1 MARFLQL
8 SDLHVVAPGALA
20 SGRLDTP
27 EMLRKAVDALLL
39 RLPAIGPIDAVIVT
53 GDISD
58 DGTAASYDRARV
70 ELDRLGLPLL
80 PVPGNHDTR
89 EGFRDCF
96 GDLPFIPATGLIDW
110 VRDIGDTCV
119 VGLDTLIEGQGGGLL
134 RRESLDL
141 LAEALD
147 MAENRPV
154 LVALHHPPLRTGIR
168 FMDAIALQNP
178 DDLSRGLARRKTP
191 LRIVAGHV
199 HGVFHGQLGQHAVCT
214 APSLCSAFALDRR
227 EAAPVGFMSGPTGCA
242 VIDTAPG
249 GTWAALPLDHGDG
262 PFGF

>member
-8 SDLHVVAPGALA
+8 SDLHVVAPGTLA

-27 EMLRKAVDALLL
+27 ALLRKAVDALLL
-39 RLPAIGPIDAVIVT
+39 RLPAIGPVDAVIVT

-58 DGTAASYDRARV
+58 DGTTASYDRARA

-89 EGFRDCF
+89 EGFRHCF
-96 GDLPFIPATGLIDW
+96 GDLSFIPETGLIDW
-110 VRDIGDTCV
+110 AQDIGDTRV
-119 VGLDTLIEGQGGGLL
+119 IGLDTLIEGQGGGLL

-141 LAEALD
+141 LAQALD
-147 MAENRPV
+147 GAEGRPV

-168 FMDAIALQNP
+168 FMDAIALENP
-178 DDLSRGLARRKTP
+178 EDLARTLTRRADP

-199 HGVFHGQLGQHAVCT
+199 HGVFHGHLGRHSVCT
-214 APSLCSAFALDRR
+214 GPSLCSAFALDRR
-227 EAAPVGFMSGPTGCA
+227 ADASVGFMSGPTGCA
-242 VIDTAPG
+242 VVDTAPG
-249 GTWAALPLDHGDG
+249 GVWAEVPLDHGDG
-262 PFGF
+262 PFRF

>member
-8 SDLHVVAPGALA
+8 SDLHVVAPGTLA

-27 EMLRKAVDALLL
+27 TLLGQAVDVLLS

-58 DGTAASYDRARV
+58 DGTAASYDRARA

-80 PVPGNHDTR
+80 VVPGNHDTR
-89 EGFRDCF
+89 EGVRDCF
-96 GDLPFIPATGLIDW
+96 GDLSFIPETGLIDW
-110 VRDIGDTCV
+110 VQDIGDTRV
-119 VGLDTLIEGQGGGLL
+119 IGLDTLVEGQGGGLL

-141 LAEALD
+141 LEQALD
-147 MAENRPV
+147 GAEGRPV

-178 DDLSRGLARRKTP
+178 EDLGHCLARRVDP

-199 HGVFHGQLGQHAVCT
+199 HGVFHGHLGRHSVCT
-214 APSLCSAFALDRR
+214 GPSLCSAFALDRR
-227 EAAPVGFMSGPTGCA
+227 VDASVGFMSGPTGFA
-242 VIDTAPG
+242 VVDTAPNG
-249 GTWAALPLDHGDG
+249 VWVALPLDHGSG
-262 PFGF
+262 PFRF